1 MSVSGTGKAISP
13 RQRRAKLKGETTVEV
28 EKNNQGSN
36 LNTNKIEQD
45 TDGSVQENSGKLVI
59 SGVRP
64 IANSDLEIAETINEA
79 GLRPISTS
87 HLQVV
92 ETINEAGLRPIS
104 ANTFQIVDSISSSGI
119 RPISSSSLVVSESY
133 SVFGNRP
140 VASNNIDDS
149 TNLMGFLD

>member
-1 MSVSGTGKAISP
+1 MSISSTGKAISP

-28 EKNNQGSN
+28 ENNQGSS
-36 LNTNKIEQD
+36 LNTDKIEPN
-45 TDGSVQENSGKLVI
+45 TDLPAPESSGTLVI
-59 SGVRP
+59 AGVRP
-64 IANSDLEIAETINEA
+64 IASSDLEVAETVSIA
-79 GLRPISTS
+79 GVRPIGIS

-92 ETINEAGLRPIS
+92 ETINEAGIRPIS

-149 TNLMGFLD
+149 ANLMGFLD